1 MPGGAELIVI
11 LIIVG
16 IPILLMIGALIDI
29 LRSDL
34 GDPLNKVVWALA
46 VIFLPLLGSLLYFL
60 IGRSQKVLKS

>member
-29 LRSDL
+29 LRSDF